1 MPAKNLSPLPL
12 KPISLCLLSSFK
24 GICGS
29 LVLRLILGAALFGFV
44 GCRKSPGVKISPD
57 MVHVTAIS
65 LGQTRLAIINGKQLA
80 EGNELAV
87 PATRLR
93 IVKISDGQVELS
105 NGAQVIKASL
115 ETSKPK
121 APKR

>member
-1 MPAKNLSPLPL
+1 MPAENLSPSRL
-12 KPISLCLLSSFK
+12 KRIVPPAFFK
-24 GICGS
+24 SQCGT
-29 LVLRLILGAALFGFV
+29 LVLRLVLGAALVGLV
-44 GCRKSPGVKISPD
+44 GCRKSFLAVKINPD

-80 EGNELAV
+80 EGNELAL
-87 PATRLR
+87 PAARLR
-93 IVKISDGQVELS
+93 IVKISDGHVELS
-105 NGAQVIKASL
+105 NGAQVIKAPL